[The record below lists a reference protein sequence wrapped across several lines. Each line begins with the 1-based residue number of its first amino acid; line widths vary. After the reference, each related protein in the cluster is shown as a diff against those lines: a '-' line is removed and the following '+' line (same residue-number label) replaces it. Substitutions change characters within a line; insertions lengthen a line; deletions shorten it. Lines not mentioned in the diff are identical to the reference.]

1 MPFFV
6 GNRDACRLAVR
17 TVVLIAGACTA
28 FAMPACAG
36 LWPHFAYLAVV
47 VFLAAWGWGARGLL
61 LPALFVLGALVA
73 FRADDARV
81 RILASNARLGGER
94 PVLELEVEGDVV
106 EWTRKRD
113 DAPLVSFASHV
124 GPLPLRVVLPRP
136 TEGLPQ
142 IGETWRC
149 PGWISH
155 KPPHEN
161 RFARRTLWVS
171 GEGRAP
177 ARPQGEKRAPA
188 RPQGEKRASAR
199 PSAMRVVPAPT
210 YSPAVVYAAC
220 AEELGRRAR
229 VGLDWCAELAGFNQA
244 ILLGSRGGLTR
255 ERRALFAAA
264 GTIHV
269 FAISGLHVMVVAGL
283 ITGLLR
289 RFDVSLRARGL
300 VAVPLLVAYTLLTG
314 ARPSAVRAA
323 LMAVLW
329 FLAPVFGR
337 RPDPLAAWSVTAF
350 AVYLFHPERL
360 FDVGC
365 TLSFAVMFGI
375 VLWIDG
381 TRYLVSPLPGEAE
394 AGWRRMDWKAKLRRK
409 VGAFAQA
416 MGVSFAAWVASV
428 PVTACVFGRFTVGG
442 LVANVVLVVCAKWM
456 VTAGVTGL
464 VASFVCLP
472 LGAICNNATAALTG
486 VMVLASERVASWP
499 WASVEVRP
507 WGAWAC
513 LAWYVAWG
521 ALFAVLCRFWP
532 RRVPFPR
539 AWWSLTQTKIHDF
552 GN

>member
-6 GNRDACRLAVR
+6 GSRDACRLAVR
-17 TVVLIAGACTA
+17 TVVLIAGACAA
-28 FAMPACAG
+28 FAVPACAG

-73 FRADDARV
+73 FRADDARA

-94 PVLELEVEGDVV
+94 PVLDLQVEGGVV

-113 DAPLVSFASHV
+113 DAPLVSFVSHA

-136 TEGLPQ
+136 AEGLPQ

-177 ARPQGEKRAPA
+177 ARPSATRIAPA
-188 RPQGEKRASAR
+188 
-199 PSAMRVVPAPT
+199 PAW
-210 YSPAVVYAAC
+210 SPAVIYAAC
-220 AEELGRRAR
+220 AEELGRRACA
-229 VGLDWCAELAGFNQA
+229 GLDWCAELAGFNQA
-244 ILLGSRGGLTR
+244 ILLGGRGGLTR
-255 ERRALFAAA
+255 ERRSMFAAA

-283 ITGLLR
+283 ITCLLR
-289 RFDVSLRARGL
+289 RFDVPLHARGL

-323 LMAVLW
+323 LMAALW

-350 AVYLFHPERL
+350 AVYLLHPERL

-381 TRYLVSPLPGEAE
+381 TRYLVSPLPGETV
-394 AGWRRMDWKAKLRRK
+394 AGWRWTDWKGKLRRK
-409 VGAFAQA
+409 AGAFAQA

-442 LVANVVLVVCAKWM
+442 LVANVVLVLCAKWM
-456 VTAGVTGL
+456 VNAGVTGL
-464 VASFVCLP
+464 AASFICLP
-472 LGAICNNATAALTG
+472 LGALFNNAAAALTG
-486 VMVLASERVASWP
+486 VMVVASEQVAAWP

-507 WGAWAC
+507 WGAWTC

-521 ALFAVLCRFWP
+521 AAFALVCRYWP

-539 AWWSLTQTKIHDF
+539 AWWRS
-552 GN
+552 

>member
-6 GNRDACRLAVR
+6 GSRDACRLAVR

-28 FAMPACAG
+28 FAVPTCAG
-36 LWPHFAYLAVV
+36 LWPHFVYLAVV
-47 VFLAAWGWGARGLL
+47 VFLAAWGWGARGLA

-73 FRADDARV
+73 FRADDARARV
-81 RILASNARLGGER
+81 LASNARLGGER
-94 PVLELEVEGDVV
+94 PVLDLEVEGDVV

-113 DAPLVSFASHV
+113 DAPFVSFASHA

-136 TEGLPQ
+136 EEGLPQ

-149 PGWISH
+149 PGWISR
-155 KPPHEN
+155 KPPHGN

-188 RPQGEKRASAR
+188 RPSAT
-199 PSAMRVVPAPT
+199 RVAPAPKW
-210 YSPAVVYAAC
+210 SPAVVYAAC
-220 AEELGRRAR
+220 AEELGRRACA
-229 VGLDWCAELAGFNQA
+229 GLDWCAELAGFNRA

-283 ITGLLR
+283 ITCLLR
-289 RFDVSLRARGL
+289 RFDVPLHARGL

-323 LMAVLW
+323 LMAALW
-329 FLAPVFGR
+329 FLALVFGR

-350 AVYLFHPERL
+350 AVYLLHPERL

-381 TRYLVSPLPGEAE
+381 TRYLVSPLPGETV
-394 AGWRRMDWKAKLRRK
+394 AGWRWTDWKGKLRRK
-409 VGAFAQA
+409 AGAFAQA

-442 LVANVVLVVCAKWM
+442 LVANVVLVLCAKWM
-456 VTAGVTGL
+456 VNAGVTGL
-464 VASFVCLP
+464 AASFICLP
-472 LGAICNNATAALTG
+472 LGALFNNAAAALTG
-486 VMVLASERVASWP
+486 VMVVASEQVAAWP

-507 WGAWAC
+507 WGAWTC

-521 ALFAVLCRFWP
+521 ALFACICRYWP

-539 AWWSLTQTKIHDF
+539 AWWRSQ
-552 GN
+552 

>member
-6 GNRDACRLAVR
+6 GSRDACRLAVR
-17 TVVLIAGACTA
+17 TVALIAGACTA
-28 FAMPACAG
+28 FAVPACAG
-36 LWPHFAYLAVV
+36 LWPHFAYLALV

-73 FRADDARV
+73 FRADDARA
-81 RILASNARLGGER
+81 RILALNARLGGER
-94 PVLELEVEGDVV
+94 PVLDLEVEGDVV

-113 DAPLVSFASHV
+113 GVPFVSFASHA

-136 TEGLPQ
+136 AESVPQ

-155 KPPHEN
+155 RPRHEN

-171 GEGRAP
+171 GEGRAA
-177 ARPQGEKRAPA
+177 ARPVAPA
-188 RPQGEKRASAR
+188 
-199 PSAMRVVPAPT
+199 PA

-220 AEELGRRAR
+220 AAELGRRAR
-229 VGLDWCAELAGFNQA
+229 AGLDWCAELAGFNQA

-269 FAISGLHVMVVAGL
+269 FAISGLHVMVVAGF

-289 RFDVSLRARGL
+289 RFDVPLRARGL
-300 VAVPLLVAYTLLTG
+300 VAVPLLFAYTLLTG

-323 LMAVLW
+323 LMAALW
-329 FLAPVFGR
+329 FLAPVFVR

-350 AVYLFHPERL
+350 AVYLLHPERL

-381 TRYLVSPLPGEAE
+381 TRYLVSPLPGEAV
-394 AGWRRMDWKAKLRRK
+394 AGWRWTDWKGKLRGK
-409 VGAFAQA
+409 AGAFAQA
-416 MGVSFAAWVASV
+416 MGVSVAAWVASV

-442 LVANVVLVVCAKWM
+442 LLTNVVLVLCAKWM
-456 VTAGVTGL
+456 VNAGVTGL
-464 VASFVCLP
+464 AASFVCLP
-472 LGAICNNATAALTG
+472 LGALFNNAAAALTG
-486 VMVLASERVASWP
+486 VMVVASERVAAWP

-507 WGAWAC
+507 WGVWVC
-513 LAWYVAWG
+513 LAWYVAWC
-521 ALFAVLCRFWP
+521 ALFACICRFWP

-539 AWWSLTQTKIHDF
+539 AWWHSASSRAAP
-552 GN
+552 